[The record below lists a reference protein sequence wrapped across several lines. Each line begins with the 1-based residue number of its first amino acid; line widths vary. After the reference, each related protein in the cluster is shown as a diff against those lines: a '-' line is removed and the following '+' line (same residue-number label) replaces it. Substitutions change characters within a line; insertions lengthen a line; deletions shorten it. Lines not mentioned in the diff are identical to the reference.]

1 MTVAVLTL
9 VRNRNRLL
17 ARLVEA
23 LDRADG
29 APAELVVARAGG
41 EDPAPV
47 LAGVHRY
54 RVRVVDVGGGDRIA
68 YSAGRN
74 AAAAAASAEH
84 LLFIDADTFPAA
96 GAVEAVDGALRATD
110 AICLGEILYLPE
122 GAVDDGW
129 TEPDLVGVGRAHPAR
144 PRPPRRG
151 WEEVA
156 DGHPFVWGTCF
167 GMRRTSFDALGGFDE
182 AFTGY
187 AGEDTDLAVAARTRG
202 IPVGLVGGA
211 TVFHQH
217 HDVFEPPVQ
226 QFEATLANARRFRK
240 KWGHWPMEGWLEE
253 FRDLGLIRWSREG
266 PDVVVLRLPTDAEV
280 AAARRTSALPFRR

>member
-1 MTVAVLTL
+1 VTVAVLTL

-129 TEPDLVGVGRAHPAR
+129 TEPDLVAVGRAHPAR
-144 PRPPRRG
+144 PRPPGRG

-187 AGEDTDLAVAARTRG
+187 AGEDTDLAFRARDAGVGVVVVA
-202 IPVGLVGGA
+202 GA

-217 HDVFEPPVQ
+217 HDVYEPPVPQ
-226 QFEATLANARRFRK
+226 LRATIANARRFRARHG
-240 KWGHWPMEGWLEE
+240 WWPMGGWLADFEA
-253 FRDLGLIRWSREG
+253 LGLVRRDG
-266 PDVVVLRLPTDAEV
+266 DDVVVVRDPTPAEI
-280 AAARRTSALPFRR
+280 AAARRTVARALRA